1 MVINGKITAFS
12 DANIDKKLYADLW
25 KEFSFHGS
33 AIKIGKGE
41 SLCFSCGKA
50 EELALSDGNEFA
62 FYVTDDGFAVKGADS
77 NGLKRGIN
85 ALMARIERNGNGTTI
100 PNGEVRGRFT
110 SDFRAVHFC
119 VFPETTLFELDRFLR
134 AAASSQGSVLF
145 PLVSV
150 INLIGVFLVGT
161 FLFKEK
167 PTPKR
172 IIAIVLAVAAIA
184 LLKFSA

>member
-12 DANIDKKLYADLW
+12 DENIDKKLYADLW

-33 AIKIGKGE
+33 AIKIVKGE

-50 EELALSDGNEFA
+50 ANVALSDGDEFA

-77 NGLKRGIN
+77 NRLRRGIN

-134 AAASSQGSVLF
+134 AAAVTCYTHAVVEFWGTLRYDSLRWLGFKNAFTKREVKK
-145 PLVSV
+145 
-150 INLIGVFLVGT
+150 VFGT
-161 FLFKEK
+161 ARSLG
-167 PTPKR
+167 
-172 IIAIVLAVAAIA
+172 L
-184 LLKFSA
+184 